1 MIGIDTNVLLRFL
14 VRDDNQSQHEAAVAF
29 MKARSADDPAYV
41 SFVVLAE
48 TVWVLRRRL
57 GFSMRAIAMA
67 MRQLL
72 ASCDLVFEE
81 QDFLRE
87 LFSREEL
94 PGADIA
100 DHLIA
105 WAHARA
111 GCAYTVTFDGDAT
124 AHVEG
129 MRALG

>member
-1 MIGIDTNVLLRFL
+1 MIGVDTNVLLRFL
-14 VRDDNQSQHEAAVAF
+14 VRDDNRRQHEAASAF
-29 MKARSADDPAYV
+29 MAARTAEDPAFI

-57 GFSMRAIAMA
+57 GYSIGQIAGA

-72 ASCDLVFEE
+72 ASSDIEFEDH
-81 QDFLRE
+81 DFLHE

-105 WAHARA
+105 RANARA
-111 GCAYTVTFDGDAT
+111 GCAYTVTFDEDA
-124 AHVEG
+124 AAKVAG
-129 MRALG
+129 MRALV